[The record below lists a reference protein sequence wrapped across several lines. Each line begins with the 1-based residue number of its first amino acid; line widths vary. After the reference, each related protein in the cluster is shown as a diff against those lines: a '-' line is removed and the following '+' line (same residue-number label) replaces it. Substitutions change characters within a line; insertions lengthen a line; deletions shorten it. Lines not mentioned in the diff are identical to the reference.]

1 MINTFLHHRARSMLY
16 ALLLLAG
23 PQAAHS
29 DPGVYCLTSI
39 SYRIIDTEGEWP
51 SGTHPVSPPHCD
63 LTKPYVWG
71 GKVADSFWGTKSDVS
86 VGQTQFSYT
95 RYILTSPGFALTSKW
110 EYTNGQWYGGGY
122 DGQIETT
129 SGPTIIQRLARGGLN
144 LHVSSPAIKLD
155 SSNNMREDVEF
166 RMKNNHQY
174 TDVYGGWHD
183 RDVTV
188 VTKLGYERMNNTIS
202 AYLKET
208 SQSCRSEDGQCNLA
222 NTLTIETTT
231 GALFKVK
238 PNITYSGA
246 VTQCHA
252 TLRNLTYT
260 DSTGEYIL
268 TSNRGQ
274 SKIDSPLYVD
284 LRTKLGVGQCVIN
297 FDVSLL

>member
-39 SYRIIDTEGEWP
+39 SYRVDDPEGAWP
-51 SGTHPVSPPHCD
+51 SGTHPVTPPHCD
-63 LTKPYVWG
+63 LTQPYVWDR
-71 GKVADSFWGTKSDVS
+71 KISDVYWGTKSNVS
-86 VGQTQFSYT
+86 VGQTLLSLS
-95 RYILTSPGFALTSKW
+95 RYLLTFPGFALTSKW
-110 EYTNGQWYGGGY
+110 EYTNGQWFGGGY
-122 DGQIETT
+122 NGQIETT
-129 SGPTIIQRLARGGLN
+129 TKPTVIQQGARGALN
-144 LHVSSPAIKLD
+144 IHVSSPAIKLT
-155 SSNNMREDVEF
+155 SSNNTREDVVF
-166 RMKNNHQY
+166 RVKNNTQY
-174 TDVYGGWHD
+174 TGAYGEWHD
-183 RDVTV
+183 RDLTV
-188 VTKLGYERMNNTIS
+188 VTTLGYERMNNTIS
-202 AYLKET
+202 AYLREA
-208 SQSCRSEDGQCNLA
+208 SQSCTAKDGQCNLK

-238 PNITYSGA
+238 PNISYSGA

-252 TLRNLTYT
+252 TLRKLTYI

-268 TSNRGQ
+268 TSNAGK

>member
-1 MINTFLHHRARSMLY
+1 MLY

-39 SYRIIDTEGEWP
+39 SYRVDDPEGAWP
-51 SGTHPVSPPHCD
+51 SGTHPVTPPHCD
-63 LTKPYVWG
+63 LKRPYVWD
-71 GKVADSFWGTKSDVS
+71 GKISDLVWGTKSDVS
-86 VGQTQFSYT
+86 VGQTLLSYS
-95 RYILTSPGFALTSKW
+95 RYLLTFPGFALTSKW
-110 EYTNGQWYGGGY
+110 EYTNGQWFGGGY
-122 DGQIETT
+122 NGQIAT
-129 SGPTIIQRLARGGLN
+129 STNPTVIQKGARGALN
-144 LHVSSPAIKLD
+144 IHVSSPAITMTT
-155 SSNNMREDVEF
+155 SNNTREDVVF
-166 RMKNNHQY
+166 RVKNNTQY

-183 RDVTV
+183 RDLTV
-188 VTKLGYERMNNTIS
+188 VTTLGYERMNNTIS
-202 AYLKET
+202 AYLREV
-208 SQSCRSEDGQCNLA
+208 SQSCTAKDGQCNLK

-238 PNITYSGA
+238 PNISYSGA
-246 VTQCHA
+246 VTECHA
-252 TLRNLTYT
+252 TLRNLTYI

-268 TSNRGQ
+268 TRNAGK